1 MQLYVL
7 QISLYQ
13 CRDSLYLALGFITIY
28 SQGPQ
33 STPLSYFFMLCLT
46 VKVALL
52 SNVSIFCSTTSSQKS
67 FFGENIHG
75 PNEVLGEWLVIC
87 FLVSIYR

>member
-13 CRDSLYLALGFITIY
+13 CRDSLYLALGFIIY
-28 SQGPQ
+28 SQCPQ
-33 STPLSYFFMLCLT
+33 STPLSYFFMLFLA

-52 SNVSIFCSTTSSQKS
+52 LNVSIFCSTTSSQKS
-67 FFGENIHG
+67 FFFVLENIHI
-75 PNEVLGEWLVIC
+75 PN
-87 FLVSIYR
+87 

>member
-13 CRDSLYLALGFITIY
+13 CRDSLYLALGFIIIY
-28 SQGPQ
+28 SQCPQ
-33 STPLSYFFMLCLT
+33 STPLSYFLVLFLT

-52 SNVSIFCSTTSSQKS
+52 SNVSIFCSTISSRKS
-67 FFGENIHG
+67 FFWENIHG
-75 PNEVLGEWLVIC
+75 PNYLDPT
-87 FLVSIYR
+87 